1 MDETLV
7 TTKAAEVPGSNGD
20 GTAFAGGDLM
30 ERCAW
35 SVVWLGI
42 LLAGIDSSNNW
53 LQSPWEVWVAPLG
66 VLVGIV
72 GGAWLWLDRRP
83 VSDAMRTTSL
93 IVALLAAFVPAAI
106 SIHARR
112 YYTTDS
118 STFNQLAAEAL
129 VKGHNPF
136 NASMAGAAHLL
147 HPVTQFWTY
156 TATGGHVTQVSYPAG
171 SFLLVA
177 PFVAV
182 GFHHAI
188 ADWVNLLAWLC
199 GAILVAALLPRQ
211 LRWLAGVLI
220 VFGGFTG
227 AFTAGGTDALFL
239 PFLVLAV
246 WRWDRVAR
254 PSSPGWQRWL
264 SPVALGLACAI
275 KQSPWFVVPFLLVG
289 IWIEARQAGAR
300 PWREAFRYGL
310 IAFGVFVLVN
320 LPFVAIDPTSWL
332 HSILLPFRMP
342 LIPDGAGIVGMA
354 IHGLTGGAVLWLLSL
369 AGFLTLLGLLVAFV
383 VRYAGMKRA
392 WLFVLPVVLLL
403 PPRSLES
410 YLVDFI
416 PAAIIAAVCVESAT
430 PPWQMARRWSLVAV
444 GVPLVL
450 GVLALTVGLSS
461 APLDVAVLG
470 VGTSQHEQVFGYITI
485 RVHNTTRSVVT
496 PHFMV
501 DLNGGHPDGFWRA
514 RTVTGHM
521 PLAPGSSALV
531 VLTPATFQWAPSHGS
546 FWIVVAYT
554 TGPNA
559 VSTSTIQQW
568 RLGPS

>member
-1 MDETLV
+1 MSEMLSSTV
-7 TTKAAEVPGSNGD
+7 AAEEPEVDPVGS
-20 GTAFAGGDLM
+20 AFAGTDLM

-42 LLAGIDSSNNW
+42 LVAGIDSSNNW
-53 LQSPWEVWVAPLG
+53 LQSPWEVWIAPLG
-66 VLVGIV
+66 VLTGVI
-72 GGAWLWLDRRP
+72 GGGWLWIDRRP
-83 VSDAMRTTSL
+83 ISGTVRAASL
-93 IVALLAAFVPAAI
+93 LVALLAAFVPAAI

-136 NASMAGAAHLL
+136 NASMAGAAKLL
-147 HPVTQFWTY
+147 HPVAQFWTY
-156 TATGGHVTQVSYPAG
+156 TATGGHVTQVSYPSG

-188 ADWVNLLAWLC
+188 ADWVNLVAWLV
-199 GAILVAALLPRQ
+199 GAVLVAVLLPRR

-227 AFTAGGTDALFL
+227 AFTAGGTDALFI
-239 PFLVLAV
+239 PFLVVAV
-246 WRWDRVAR
+246 WRWDQSIR
-254 PSSPGWQRWL
+254 PGSPGWQRWL
-264 SPVALGLACAI
+264 SPVALGLACSI

-289 IWIEARQAGAR
+289 VWIEARRGGAR
-300 PWREAFRYGL
+300 PWASVLRYGL
-310 IAFGVFVLVN
+310 TVLGVFVVVN
-320 LPFVAIDPTSWL
+320 APFLAMDPASWAR
-332 HSILLPFRMP
+332 SVVLPFRMP
-342 LIPDGAGIVGMA
+342 LIPDGAGIVGLA

-369 AGFLTLLGLLVAFV
+369 AGFLALLGLLAAFV
-383 VRYAGMKRA
+383 IWYSGMKRA
-392 WLFVLPVVLLL
+392 WLFLLPLVLLI
-403 PPRSLES
+403 PPRSLEG

-416 PAAIIAAVCVESAT
+416 PAAIIAAVCVESAAS
-430 PPWQMARRWSLVAV
+430 PWTVPRRWSLVAV
-444 GVPLVL
+444 GSPVVL
-450 GVLALTVGLSS
+450 GVVALIIGFSS

-470 VGTSQHEQVFGYITI
+470 VATSQHEEVFGYVTL
-485 RVHNTTRSVVT
+485 RVHNTTNSAVS

-501 DLNGGHPDGFWRA
+501 DLNGGHPDGYWRA
-514 RTVTGHM
+514 RVVTGHL
-521 PLAPGSSALV
+521 PLAPGAAALV
-531 VLTPATFQWAPSHGS
+531 VLTPTSFQWSPSRGS
-546 FWIVVAYT
+546 FWIVIAYT

-568 RLGPS
+568 HLGKS